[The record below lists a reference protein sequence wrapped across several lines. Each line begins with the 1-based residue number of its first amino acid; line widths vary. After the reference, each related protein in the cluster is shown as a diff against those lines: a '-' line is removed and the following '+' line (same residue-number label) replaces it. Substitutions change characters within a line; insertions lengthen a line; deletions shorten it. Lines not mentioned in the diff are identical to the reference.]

1 MFINTKINK
10 IICLCVCCL
19 SFNAYSSV
27 VMQGT
32 RVIFNPKQDVKS
44 LKFTNTD
51 PFPYITQVWTSKESD
66 AVFNNKKEAPF
77 VISPGVFK
85 INAKEDHLVNMLYT
99 GGKTQSD
106 REELFYLHFTQIPG
120 VSSSNKN
127 ENKIVLAVTNTMK
140 IFLRPGNLSISPEKM
155 FDYINYRYEN
165 KNCEIFIKNDSPY
178 FLNSTSGEM
187 TAGASRYAIS
197 KIPMVAPFSEQKVR
211 TTCLKDSA
219 ALSLKL
225 NYINDYGVVNSKVIN
240 KK

>member
-1 MFINTKINK
+1 MFLKEKIK
-10 IICLCVCCL
+10 KTACLCVCFL

-140 IFLRPGNLSISPEKM
+140 IFLRPDNLKISSEKM
-155 FDYINYRYEN
+155 FDYINFSYETKSCDIFL
-165 KNCEIFIKNDSPY
+165 KNNSPY
-178 FLNSTSGEM
+178 YLNSTSGEI
-187 TAGASRYAIS
+187 TAGPSHYTIS

-225 NYINDYGVVNSKVIN
+225 NYVNDYGVINSKVIN

>member
-1 MFINTKINK
+1 MFFNTKIK
-10 IICLCVCCL
+10 KLIFLCVCCL
-19 SFNAYSSV
+19 SFNAYPSV

-85 INAKEDHLVNMLYT
+85 INAKEEHLVNMLYT

-120 VSSSNKN
+120 VSSSKKN

-140 IFLRPGNLSISPEKM
+140 VFLRPDDLSISPEKM
-155 FDYINYRYEN
+155 FNYIYFKYEN
-165 KNCEIFIKNDSPY
+165 KSCEISIKNDSPY
-178 FLNSTSGEM
+178 YLNSTSGEL
-187 TAGASRYAIS
+187 TAGAGRQAINR
-197 KIPMVAPFSEQKVR
+197 IPMVAPFSEQSVR
-211 TTCLKDSA
+211 TTCLKDSV
-219 ALSLKL
+219 LSLKV
-225 NYINDYGVVNSKVIN
+225 NYVNDYGVVNSKVIN

>member
-1 MFINTKINK
+1 MFLKEKIK
-10 IICLCVCCL
+10 KTACLCVCFL

-140 IFLRPGNLSISPEKM
+140 IFLRPDNLKISSEKM
-155 FDYINYRYEN
+155 FDYINFSYETKSCDIFL
-165 KNCEIFIKNDSPY
+165 KNNSPY
-178 FLNSTSGEM
+178 YLNSTSGEI
-187 TAGASRYAIS
+187 TAGPSYYTIS
-197 KIPMVAPFSEQKVR
+197 KIPMVAPFSDQKVR

-225 NYINDYGVVNSKVIN
+225 NYVNDYGVINSKVIN